1 MSVRPCKPNTRARHI
16 DGRIA
21 FALTGLFAA
30 SAAFALGTDR
40 QKPMDVTADYSKITQ
55 GSDKQPGTSYLR
67 GNVHVVQGTMKANGA
82 EATIHQKKNGDVA
95 RVVMT
100 GKQAHVEQ
108 QQDGGGSMSADA
120 DRIDFD
126 NDTGIAVLTGSV
138 KVVQSGRG
146 EFRGEK
152 MTYNTNTGEMESG
165 DNTPAG
171 RVRMIIQPKA
181 KPAAA
186 KPEASAAGNGDQP

>member
-1 MSVRPCKPNTRARHI
+1 MCARPCKPGTRARRS
-16 DGRIA
+16 DRLALA
-21 FALTGLFAA
+21 FATLFAA
-30 SAAFALGTDR
+30 TAAHALSTDR
-40 QKPMDVTADYSKITQ
+40 QKPMDVSADYSKITQ
-55 GSDKQPGTSYLR
+55 GSNDKPGTSYLR
-67 GNVHVVQGTMKANGA
+67 GNVRVVQGTMKASGA

-95 RVVMT
+95 RVVMS

-108 QQDGGGSMSADA
+108 QQDGGGTMSADA

-126 NDTGIAVLTGSV
+126 NDSGVAVLTGAV

-165 DNTPAG
+165 ETGSGG
-171 RVRMIIQPKA
+171 RVHMILQPKA
-181 KPAAA
+181 KVPDEA
-186 KPEASAAGNGDQP
+186 KKDDAG

>member
-1 MSVRPCKPNTRARHI
+1 MSARPCNRNTPARRT
-16 DGRIA
+16 DLRLA
-21 FALTGLFAA
+21 SALAGLLAA
-30 SAAFALGTDR
+30 SAAHALGTDR

-55 GSDKQPGTSYLR
+55 GTDKQPGTSYLR
-67 GNVHVVQGTMKANGA
+67 GNVKVVQGTMKASGA

-108 QQDGGGSMSADA
+108 QQDGGGTMTADA

-126 NDTGIAVLTGSV
+126 NDSGVAVLTGGV
-138 KVVQSGRG
+138 TVVQSGRG
-146 EFRGEK
+146 EFHGEK

-165 DNTPAG
+165 ETGSGG
-171 RVRMIIQPKA
+171 RVHMILQPKA
-181 KPAAA
+181 
-186 KPEASAAGNGDQP
+186 SAADDAKKSDAG

>member
-67 GNVHVVQGTMKANGA
+67 GTVHVVQGTMKANGA

-152 MTYNTNTGEMESG
+152 MTYTPNTGEMESG
-165 DNTPAG
+165 EVGSGG
-171 RVRMIIQPKA
+171 RVHMILQPKA
-181 KPAAA
+181 PAGDTR
-186 KPEASAAGNGDQP
+186 KGDAG